1 MELNYIQKSQI
12 KLKMEKL
19 PYRVLQVVTIMNRGG
34 IETMIMNHYRAVDR
48 TKIQFDFLVHRQE
61 KGDYDDEIEQLGGRI
76 YRAFPIRPWKY
87 IYYFKWL
94 KSFFNKNND
103 YIAIHAHIQENSGLV
118 FKVAHRFNIKALIST
133 SHTAG
138 YGIDYKYLFRV
149 YAKYY
154 LNKYCTHKM
163 ACGNM
168 AGEHLYGKNSEFII
182 IHNAIDVAK
191 FKYNVNVRNK
201 IRHELNIENKFVI
214 GNVARFHKGKNHT
227 FIVDVFNEINKKDN
241 NCCLVL
247 VGDGEEFE
255 AIKSKVESFDLS
267 SNVTL
272 LGVRNNVNELLQ
284 AFDVLLFPSL
294 FEGIPVSIIEAQAAG
309 LPCILSD
316 TIDNETAITSNVEF
330 HSLNA
335 PISEWT
341 NAILNKKDFR
351 RVDTTSEIVDAGY
364 DVMHNIKNLI
374 DLYTTNF
381 KQISH

>member
-1 MELNYIQKSQI
+1 
-12 KLKMEKL
+12 MEKL

-133 SHTAG
+133 SHTVG

-309 LPCILSD
+309 LPCLLSD

-364 DVMHNIKNLI
+364 DVIQNTKLLYR
-374 DLYTTNF
+374 LYTQ
-381 KQISH
+381 KE